1 MESLKK
7 LMLSLLACT
16 MLWGCTVKDTAAG
29 TTSTSAAASIIDESG
44 TYDSKEDVA
53 LYLETYWHLPDNY
66 MTKKEAR
73 KEGWSGGALSAT
85 IPGKCIGGDVYGNY
99 EGTLP
104 EVDGRTYYECD
115 IDTLGKTKRGAE
127 RIIWSTDQNIYY
139 TEDHYDTFTL
149 IYGDDAQ

>member
-1 MESLKK
+1 
-7 LMLSLLACT
+7 